1 MMSTGMTVSISSAPL
16 ARITNALFAAM
27 VELRSA
33 TRGEMQL
40 KKSADR
46 WDFSSARLISVCG
59 CRHSAAPLRAEAKS
73 FF

>member
-40 KKSADR
+40 KKSAGS

-59 CRHSAAPLRAEAKS
+59 RRHSAAPLRVEAES